1 MIKLLEK
8 SDKDDL
14 EKINEIKKSNDEK
27 KKVNVIS
34 ELMLKYKINRITK
47 ENINSYFEKA
57 LNKLD
62 QIECNLDNKTLL
74 KEYFEKIMVR
84 VS

>member
-8 SDKDDL
+8 SDKNDL
-14 EKINEIKKSNDEK
+14 EKINEIKKSNEEK

-47 ENINSYFEKA
+47 ENINNYFEKA
-57 LNKLD
+57 LKQLD
-62 QIECNLDNKTLL
+62 QIQCNLKKKADL
-74 KEYFEKIMVR
+74 KEYFKKIMVR
-84 VS
+84 VN